1 MTEKECGH
9 HDDDDRRKFHRRL
22 VAALLIFIALV
33 LFIIL
38 LTYLI
43 LRPTKPHFILQDATV
58 YAFNLSTAGNLLTTN
73 FQITLSARN
82 PNDRIG
88 IYYDRVDVYA
98 AYHGQQITVP
108 TLLPATYQGHK
119 DVTVWSPFISGM
131 EVPVAPYTGASL
143 NEDEIAGNVMVNIRV
158 DGRIRWRVGTFIS
171 GKYHLFVNCPA
182 YINYGSRNNA
192 GPAVGAA
199 GVKYQLIMDCH
210 VDV

>member
-9 HDDDDRRKFHRRL
+9 HEDHRRKLYRHL
-22 VAALLIFIALV
+22 LLTVLIFIPFI

-38 LTYLI
+38 LIYLI
-43 LRPTKPHFILQDATV
+43 LRPTKPHFVLQDATV
-58 YAFNLSTAGNLLTTN
+58 YAFNLSAASNLLTTTL
-73 FQITLSARN
+73 QVTLSARN

-119 DVTVWSPFISGM
+119 DVTVWSPFIYGM
-131 EVPVAPYTGASL
+131 EVPVSPYTGAAL
-143 NEDEIAGNVMVNIRV
+143 NEDGIAGKVMVNIRV
-158 DGRIRWRVGTFIS
+158 DAKIRWWRVGTFIS

-182 YINYGSRNNA
+182 FINYDCRNNA
-192 GPAVGAA
+192 GAALGAT
-199 GVKYQLIMDCH
+199 GVKYGLPC
-210 VDV
+210 